1 MKLSE
6 YVNQICAGLEA
17 TPTDKDG
24 KQGNV
29 TLTFSPE
36 QIEYRAIISSVLRN
50 SFCGAG
56 AFACDALFNRAQQIG
71 LWHEQYKKTH
81 EKSLLE
87 LEKIQSSKLIK
98 PKRTIQKPPK
108 RGNIPKAKIERAV
121 KEVKDAAKE
130 G

>member
-6 YVNQICAGLEA
+6 YVGQICAGLEA

-24 KQGNV
+24 NQCNV
-29 TLTFSPE
+29 TLTLSPE
-36 QIEYRAIISSVLRN
+36 HMEYRAIISSVLRN
-50 SFCGAG
+50 AFCGSG
-56 AFACDALFNRAQQIG
+56 AFASDALFNRAQQIG
-71 LWHEQYKKTH
+71 LWHEQYKRTH

-87 LEKIQSSKLIK
+87 LEKIQSRKPIK

-130 G
+130 R